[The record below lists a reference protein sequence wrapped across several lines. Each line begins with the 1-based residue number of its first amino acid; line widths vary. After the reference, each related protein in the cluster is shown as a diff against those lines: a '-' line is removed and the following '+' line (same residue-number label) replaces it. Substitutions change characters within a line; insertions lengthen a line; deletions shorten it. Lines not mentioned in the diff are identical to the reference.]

1 MTRSTTRAA
10 GIIVLALCAAYAVA
24 FIDRALIGVAGAPI
38 KHDLGL
44 SDTQFGLMHG
54 MAFVA
59 LYCLCGIPVGWIADR
74 VDRRLMIAAA
84 LLFWSVMTAICG
96 LAGSFSQ
103 FFMARIGVG
112 LGEAVLVPAGMS
124 LLSSVVPRHRMA
136 RSVAIFL
143 MGAALGNAIALLG
156 GGFLLNHF
164 SAANPLQGQYEPWQL
179 LFLIACVPGLVLAVI
194 FALIREPFRVRSD
207 APARFSSGLKE
218 ALEHLRQF
226 KKAYGFLTAATACSV
241 LLAQAQAAW
250 VPLLYVRKFGLS
262 AGDSAIW
269 LGIMFVISAPIGQWM
284 GGVLIDRLYARK
296 VPAPS
301 NVVLASCAIAA
312 ILPAHTFCSSD
323 QLWTSRAAYVL
334 FNFLVFA
341 ATPAGLTGWQQ
352 LTPQRIAGLT
362 IAILVS
368 VVTLVGVGIG
378 PAMVGWLNDRVFRS
392 EAALGHA
399 LFLVIA
405 VTAVLCCA
413 FSISGRQA
421 YSEAM
426 SRDLQE
432 T

>member
-1 MTRSTTRAA
+1 M
-10 GIIVLALCAAYAVA
+10 A

-38 KHDLGL
+38 KHDFGL

-59 LYCLCGIPVGWIADR
+59 LYCLCGIPMGWIADC

-124 LLSSVVPRHRMA
+124 LLSSVVSRHRMA

-143 MGAALGNAIALLG
+143 MGAALGSSIALLG

-179 LFLIACVPGLVLAVI
+179 LFLIACVPGLVLAVV
-194 FALIREPFRVRSD
+194 FALIREPPRIRSEAD
-207 APARFSSGLKE
+207 PARFSSSVVD
-218 ALEHLRQF
+218 ALSHLGQF

-269 LGIMFVISAPIGQWM
+269 LGIMFVISAPIGQWV
-284 GGVLIDRLYARK
+284 GGLLIDWLYARK

-312 ILPAHTFCSSD
+312 ILPAYVFCSSD

-352 LTPQRIAGLT
+352 LTPKRMAGLT

-368 VVTLVGVGIG
+368 VVTLVGVDIG
-378 PAMVGWLNDRVFRS
+378 PALVGWLIDRVFQS
-392 EAALGHA
+392 EAAIGYA

-413 FSISGRQA
+413 FSISGRKA
-421 YSEAM
+421 YSEALA
-426 SRDLQE
+426 RDLQE